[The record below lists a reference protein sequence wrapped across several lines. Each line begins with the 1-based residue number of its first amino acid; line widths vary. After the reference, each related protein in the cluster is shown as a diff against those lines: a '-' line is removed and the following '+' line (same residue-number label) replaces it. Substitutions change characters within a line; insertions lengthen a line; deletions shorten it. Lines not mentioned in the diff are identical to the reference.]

1 MCGFCIVCIIICIN
15 ICILVIFVCAKKII
29 MFEPSSGKFTWNKE
43 AEDEDVK
50 LEEEGENKEEF
61 MARL

>member
-1 MCGFCIVCIIICIN
+1 
-15 ICILVIFVCAKKII
+15 